1 MSDTMHMNAFSPG
14 KKDVTDRGKTG
25 PRFWGIRFFP
35 AEAGLS
41 QAWPWPPGGTHSFF
55 PAAGWPRDA
64 RGPASLFDKIPNFA
78 LVL

>member
-1 MSDTMHMNAFSPG
+1 MSRSGDKRIPASRES
-14 KKDVTDRGKTG
+14 V
-25 PRFWGIRFFP
+25 FP

-41 QAWPWPPGGTHSFF
+41 QAWPGPPGGTHFF

-64 RGPASLFDKIPNFA
+64 RGPASLFDKISISV